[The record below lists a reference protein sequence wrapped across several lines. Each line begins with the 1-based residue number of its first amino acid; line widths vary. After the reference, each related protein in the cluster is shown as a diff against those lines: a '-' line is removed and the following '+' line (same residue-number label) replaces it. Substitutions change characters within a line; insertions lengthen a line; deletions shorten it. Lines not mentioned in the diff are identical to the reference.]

1 MTTARQWLE
10 LTIAFLLVLIG
21 TTLLLPIPWLDDRTV
36 IQELTETPEKT
47 FHLVT
52 VEYEGEAE
60 GKEIEAYR
68 WDPGFITVNQGD
80 KVNLVLHGVNG
91 REHRFSL
98 KEFGISGVVRK
109 GKTARVSFVADKP
122 GTYQL
127 ICHDHATADTN
138 GPMIAYIM
146 VLGGN

>member
-1 MTTARQWLE
+1 MTTARQWLV

-21 TTLLLPIPWLDDRTV
+21 TTILLPIPWFDDRTV

-52 VEYEGEAE
+52 VEYKSEVN

-68 WDPGFITVNQGD
+68 WDPGFIVVNKGD
-80 KVNLVLHGVNG
+80 RVNLVLHGING
-91 REHRFSL
+91 KAHHFSL
-98 KEFGISGVVRK
+98 RDFGVSGVIRK
-109 GKTARVSFVADKP
+109 GEKAKVSFVADKA

-127 ICHDHATADTN
+127 ICHDHATAETN

-146 VLGGN
+146 VLDGE